1 MSMAENAGRFATIVC
16 GMVERLKLPK
26 MSVRIV
32 LKQVQSGLRNISQ
45 PKATALKV
53 KKIPAVRLQSGR
65 SFPSGT
71 APGTNCIQRL

>member
-16 GMVERLKLPK
+16 GTVERLKLPK

-45 PKATALKV
+45 PKLHPKFMKAKQDSV
-53 KKIPAVRLQSGR
+53 PKSP
-65 SFPSGT
+65 
-71 APGTNCIQRL
+71 